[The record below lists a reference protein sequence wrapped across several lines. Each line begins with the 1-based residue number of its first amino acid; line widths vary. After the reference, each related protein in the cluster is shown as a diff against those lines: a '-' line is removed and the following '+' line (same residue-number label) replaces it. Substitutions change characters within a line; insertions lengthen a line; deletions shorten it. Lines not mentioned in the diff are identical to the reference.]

1 MLQNSLSGKTRVLV
15 THALHFLPQ
24 VDYIY
29 AITEGRIAEQG
40 TYADLMS
47 NKGEFSKF
55 VHEFGSKEEEEE
67 KEEKDEDDLVAV
79 GGKDTKENGDA
90 KKKATMGVGLMQVEE
105 RNTGAVNWEVYK
117 VYSAAGKGKVVL
129 PLLFFSIVLIQG
141 ATVMSSYWYA
151 PLLTPF
157 YVQILICWAR
167 LVYWQERYV
176 DVSGLPFL
184 LCADVVFVQKMAT
197 TRRILRSFKSLL

>member
-1 MLQNSLSGKTRVLV
+1 
-15 THALHFLPQ
+15 
-24 VDYIY
+24 
-29 AITEGRIAEQG
+29 
-40 TYADLMS
+40 MS

-67 KEEKDEDDLVAV
+67 EKEEKDEDDLVAV
-79 GGKDTKENGDA
+79 EGKDTKENGDA

-141 ATVMSSYWYA
+141 ATVMSSYWCA
-151 PLLTPF
+151 LVLIPF
-157 YVQILICWAR
+157 CVQILICCAR

-176 DVSGLPFL
+176 AISGLPFL
-184 LCADVVFVQKMAT
+184 II
-197 TRRILRSFKSLL
+197 R